1 MCETKINTKP
11 NKINL
16 ICNCTVTLKVTR
28 QLYIEFVHM
37 YVQFKNC
44 TQKIKSHVNNMAEIA
59 LGNNPALLSFM

>member
-1 MCETKINTKP
+1 MQLYSNTKSDQT
-11 NKINL
+11 IVHR
-16 ICNCTVTLKVTR
+16 ICT
-28 QLYIEFVHM
+28 YEM